1 MKLSSARSSAFFNAS
16 WRWIWSSSCGDV
28 DIEQNTDLVR
38 TSRDSACRLHVN
50 GLMSDIEV
58 NAKHAASR
66 LISITIGMEASA
78 YFKSMVVY
86 GGMVVV
92 PYHTSMVW

>member
-1 MKLSSARSSAFFNAS
+1 
-16 WRWIWSSSCGDV
+16 
-28 DIEQNTDLVR
+28 
-38 TSRDSACRLHVN
+38 
-50 GLMSDIEV
+50 MSDIEV